1 MTPEPRSPARPRLLD
16 REAWL
21 HLVQTLQASARAQ
34 QEGMAVVTL
43 RLAVRDGL
51 LVGWCEPTI
60 QRWHSGADTWLA
72 GQNVN
77 LYEEGTE

>member
-1 MTPEPRSPARPRLLD
+1 MGRASRLSVTANDDLIS
-16 REAWL
+16 
-21 HLVQTLQASARAQ
+21 TLQVASSAREQ
-34 QEGMAVVTL
+34 TTGMAVVTL

-60 QRWHSGADTWLA
+60 QRWHSGAESWLA
-72 GQNVN
+72 GQNVK

>member
-1 MTPEPRSPARPRLLD
+1 MTPEPRSPARPRLPD

-21 HLVQTLQASARAQ
+21 HLVQTLQSSARAQ
-34 QEGMAVVTL
+34 HEGMAVVTL

-72 GQNVN
+72 GQGVE

>member
-1 MTPEPRSPARPRLLD
+1 VLPD
-16 REAWL
+16 RDAWIA
-21 HLVQTLQASARAQ
+21 LVATLQASARDNQ
-34 QEGMAVVTL
+34 TGMAVVTL

-60 QRWHSGADTWLA
+60 QRWHSGAESWLA
-72 GQNVN
+72 GQGVE

>member
-1 MTPEPRSPARPRLLD
+1 MTPRPVLPD
-16 REAWL
+16 RDAWIA
-21 HLVQTLQASARAQ
+21 LVATLQASARDNQ
-34 QEGMAVVTL
+34 TGMAVVTL

-60 QRWHSGADTWLA
+60 QRWHSGAESWLA
-72 GQNVN
+72 GQGVE

>member
-1 MTPEPRSPARPRLLD
+1 MNPDRPRLPD
-16 REAWL
+16 RDAWL
-21 HLVQTLQASARAQ
+21 HLIASLQASAREQ
-34 QEGMAVVTL
+34 TTGMAVVTL

-60 QRWHSGADTWLA
+60 QRWHSGAESWLA
-72 GQNVN
+72 GQGVE